1 MEVDGRVALVTGA
14 NLGIGAATLKS
25 YVEPMLTRSLCSPC
39 AYLTYAPG
47 RGR

>member
-25 YVEPMLTRSLCSPC
+25 YVEPMLTRSLCSP
-39 AYLTYAPG
+39 
-47 RGR
+47 